1 MSKTALKILIESI
14 ELVEGTYN
22 NEADSALGD
31 VKKVAQSLLPK
42 EKEIIMTAFV
52 DGKRVIAANSV
63 AKFVPKKNDDP
74 EVYFNQTYK

>member
-22 NEADSALGD
+22 NEADSALFD

-42 EKEIIMTAFV
+42 EKEDIMNAF
-52 DGKRVIAANSV
+52 DSGCELGIGYENA
-63 AKFVPKKNDDP
+63 
-74 EVYFNQTYK
+74 EEYFSKTFNPSNQK